1 MSFSISYV
9 IYLDMYARSPFNMS
23 FLIYYV
29 IYLDTYVRSP
39 FNMSFL
45 ISPSDGKSTNPIM
58 RKYPL

>member
-1 MSFSISYV
+1 MYV
-9 IYLDMYARSPFNMS
+9 RSPFNMS